1 MSKHITSFEMKIIEE
16 NLDAGTSLN
25 DIAISIGK
33 DPRAISRHIKKYRF
47 LYIDRRH
54 KNTCA
59 RQEYCCKKHLCD
71 RCANGR
77 CKDCSFRNCNDLN
90 CPDYSEIPECEKLQ
104 RYPFVCNHCKKERL
118 CKMPKYFYDHNK
130 AYVQTRENLINARS
144 HIYTTDIDLAAIDAI
159 VSPLIKQN
167 ISLEVILATHPEI
180 KLSVTSL
187 YSYINKGLLSVKN
200 IDLKRKTRY
209 KKRLKK
215 SIRQIT
221 YNYLN
226 HRYYEDFIECISSRS
241 NLYIRELD
249 TIEGRKGG
257 KAVMSLLNRTS
268 NLQLFFLIN
277 SIDQDEIIRIFDYIK
292 EEIGDTDFKKYFQ
305 VILTDRGKEF
315 KDPLAIEQAESGEEL
330 CKVFY
335 CDSRQSQQKGKC
347 EKNHEHFRE
356 KAPKG
361 TSFDEYTQEEIN
373 NISLHVN
380 NYPRPMLNMLSPYD
394 ILSIIVNKKILDLN
408 TLHKIKIEDVN
419 LK

>member
-315 KDPLAIEQAESGEEL
+315 KDPLAIEQAKSGEEL

>member
-1 MSKHITSFEMKIIEE
+1 MKIIEE

-47 LYIDRRH
+47 LYIDRRR

-59 RQEYCCKKHLCD
+59 RQEYCQKKHLCD
-71 RCANGR
+71 RCPNGR
-77 CKDCSFRNCNDLN
+77 CKHCSFRNCNDLN

-104 RYPFVCNHCKKERL
+104 KYPFVCNHCKKEQL

-130 AYVQTRENLINARS
+130 AYVQTRENLINTRS
-144 HIYTTDIDLAAIDAI
+144 HIYTSDIDLAAIDAI

-187 YSYINKGLLSVKN
+187 YTYINKGLLSVKN
-200 IDLKRKTRY
+200 IDLKRKIRY
-209 KKRLKK
+209 KNRLKK
-215 SIRQIT
+215 SVQQIT

-292 EEIGDTDFKKYFQ
+292 EEIGDTEFKKYFQ

-315 KDPLAIEQAESGEEL
+315 KDPLAIELAKSGEEL

-380 NYPRPMLNMLSPYD
+380 NYPRPMLNMLSPYE

-408 TLHKIKIEDVN
+408 ALQKIKIEDVN